1 MRVIGFTLLFG
12 FGGFIA
18 AVFYT
23 FVIGFA
29 GTPGALLSIAAAKR
43 SSEGVTPIW
52 GLLLTVAGQLY
63 ASMVFVTLVIH
74 FVEARLSSA
83 TGFGKWIVWII
94 AFFVAVTP
102 PAIAL
107 KDAARAER
115 RNVQHY
121 AIVFTAPLTTLGF
134 FLFKFFPVLME
145 AGWGWI
151 PEL

>member
-12 FGGFIA
+12 FGGIIA

-29 GTPGALLSIAAAKR
+29 GVPGALLSSAAAKR
-43 SSEGVTPIW
+43 SGDRVTPVW
-52 GLLLTVAGQLY
+52 GLFLTMAGQLY

-74 FVEARLSSA
+74 FVEAHLSSA

-94 AFFVAVTP
+94 AFFVAVAP

-107 KDAARAER
+107 RDAARAER
-115 RNVQHY
+115 RNVQHV
-121 AIVFTAPLTTLGF
+121 AMTFTAPLTALGF
-134 FLFKFFPVLME
+134 FLFKFFPVFMD

-151 PEL
+151 P